1 MKETGETWAF
11 VFHVHFRNFQLF
23 HLLLE
28 GNGSKLFSP
37 KVFTVCLGI
46 RAPFHDLEDMKLGK
60 INTVSSEETTAVHQ
74 AAPCHPVKMHS

>member
-1 MKETGETWAF
+1 MYILETFSSFTFCLKEVDQNSF
-11 VFHVHFRNFQLF
+11 
-23 HLLLE
+23 LLRY
-28 GNGSKLFSP
+28 SQC
-37 KVFTVCLGI
+37 VYGI